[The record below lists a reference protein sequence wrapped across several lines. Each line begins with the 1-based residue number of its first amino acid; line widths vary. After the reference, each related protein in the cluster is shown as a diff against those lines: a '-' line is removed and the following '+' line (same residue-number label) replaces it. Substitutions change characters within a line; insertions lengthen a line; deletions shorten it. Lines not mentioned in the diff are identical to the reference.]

1 MSSRSTASQTATLYL
16 LQDEGSAKRM
26 DNMSVT
32 TCNFLQSFVTFRL
45 DFERKPPKTVSHK
58 PPYNLNSARIPLEC
72 VCRVFDKQSGNTQTF
87 VLGASCKTERVGVDR
102 DIWTEPNS
110 DFAPI
115 FCEDRFLNI
124 KTYARAG
131 IEVNRYP
138 PGSGR
143 QSDRQ
148 SGCIEDVFDNVRID
162 IAECRGEELV
172 SAEEIVTAVLQ
183 NVPLVAQTQ
192 LETDRYSVRL
202 EYPVKTINAN
212 ERDMVWQTDT
222 GPVLFPDLSR
232 KLDDILEGL
241 ELAYAAFN
249 CAEWVEFLVRVPTT
263 IAEDVSVYHYSRA
276 VRMDSKNCILAVV

>member
-1 MSSRSTASQTATLYL
+1 M
-16 LQDEGSAKRM
+16 E
-26 DNMSVT
+26 
-32 TCNFLQSFVTFRL
+32 
-45 DFERKPPKTVSHK
+45 H
-58 PPYNLNSARIPLEC
+58 
-72 VCRVFDKQSGNTQTF
+72 
-87 VLGASCKTERVGVDR
+87 
-102 DIWTEPNS
+102 DIWTKPNS

-115 FCEDRFLNI
+115 FCEDHFLNI
-124 KTYARAG
+124 KPYARAG
-131 IEVNRYP
+131 IEVDRYP
-138 PGSGR
+138 PDSGK

-148 SGCIEDVFDNVRID
+148 SGRNEDVFDNVRID
-162 IAECRGEELV
+162 IAECRGEKLV

-183 NVPLVAQTQ
+183 NIPLVAQTQ
-192 LETDRYSVRL
+192 LDTDRYSVRL

-249 CAEWVEFLVRVPTT
+249 CAEWVEFLVRAPTT

-276 VRMDSKNCILAVV
+276 VRMDSKHRILAVG

>member
-1 MSSRSTASQTATLYL
+1 
-16 LQDEGSAKRM
+16 M

-32 TCNFLQSFVTFRL
+32 TCNFFQSFVTFRL
-45 DFERKPPKTVSHK
+45 DFERQSAKTVSHK
-58 PPYNLNSARIPLEC
+58 PPYSLNNARIPLEC
-72 VCRVFDKQSGNTQTF
+72 VCRVSDKQSGNTQTF

-102 DIWTEPNS
+102 DIWTKPNS

-131 IEVNRYP
+131 IEVDQYP
-138 PGSGR
+138 PGSGK

-148 SGCIEDVFDNVRID
+148 SGRIEDVFDNVRID
-162 IAECRGEELV
+162 IAECHGEELV
-172 SAEEIVTAVLQ
+172 SAEKIVAAVLQ
-183 NVPLVAQTQ
+183 NIPLVAQTQ
-192 LETDRYSVRL
+192 LDTDRYSVQL

-232 KLDDILEGL
+232 EPDDFLEGL

-249 CAEWVEFLVRVPTT
+249 CANWVEFLVRAPTT
-263 IAEDVSVYHYSRA
+263 IAEDVNVYHYSRA
-276 VRMDSKNCILAVV
+276 VRMDSKNRILAVA